1 MRVRKSFKKLKKKS
15 FDASLRDNFFFL
27 PPFLPSDRS
36 STSLLFFFF
45 FFFARFHLPRSE
57 KMCPQHSFSAAEV
70 DGFAARRLLVSFFCA
85 LLRSWSVFILL

>member
-1 MRVRKSFKKLKKKS
+1 VFARKKTTFFFLNKVERVVRVRKSFKKLKKKS

-45 FFFARFHLPRSE
+45 FFF
-57 KMCPQHSFSAAEV
+57 CEV
-70 DGFAARRLLVSFFCA
+70 SSPSQRKNVPPALVLS
-85 LLRSWSVFILL
+85 R